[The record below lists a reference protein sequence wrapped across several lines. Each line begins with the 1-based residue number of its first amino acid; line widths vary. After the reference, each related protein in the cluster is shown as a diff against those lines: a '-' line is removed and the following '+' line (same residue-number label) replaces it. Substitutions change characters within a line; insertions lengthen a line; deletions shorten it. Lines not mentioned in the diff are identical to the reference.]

1 MLNIKKS
8 GNSYCARKIIGI
20 LSVALLPIITFAQNY
35 GYGMMNFANRG
46 YGNSNGFAYND
57 SFWFLPFIFIFPVI
71 GVFFAI
77 AIFIFW
83 IMMLVD
89 AIKHSNEKMKLVWVV
104 VIIFAHIIGA
114 LIYYF
119 IEKRPRDK
127 TKLHSHKTEEEKI

>member
-1 MLNIKKS
+1 MKKLF
-8 GNSYCARKIIGI
+8 GI
-20 LSVALLPIITFAQNY
+20 LSVALLPIITSAQNY

-46 YGNSNGFAYND
+46 YDNGFAYND
-57 SFWFLPFIFIFPVI
+57 SFCFLPFIFIFPVI

-89 AIKHSNEKMKLVWVV
+89 AIKHSSEKMKLVWVV
-104 VIIFAHIIGA
+104 VIIFAHVIGA

-127 TKLHSHKTEEEKI
+127 TKLHGNKVEEEKI